1 MGTMMGAFGLFGTLF
16 LLFCRYLPMVAIAE
30 IKATMPQADP
40 HWKGYG
46 HHHGAGAAHAAHSPD
61 APHAP

>member
-1 MGTMMGAFGLFGTLF
+1 
-16 LLFCRYLPMVAIAE
+16 MVAIAE